1 MGARSGY
8 IGVAMVIVIVACLLW
23 LPCSQEK
30 NKPVVVHQVVL
41 PREYSFM
48 TQKSR
53 CFSCDNDLYN
63 RMANGKTGASCD
75 LIAPGVP
82 LQTSYGSKAMGGLG
96 HM

>member
-1 MGARSGY
+1 MGQWSGY
-8 IGVAMVIVIVACLLW
+8 LGVAMVMVIVVCLLW

-30 NKPVVVHQVVL
+30 NKPVAVQRVVL

-63 RMANGKTGASCD
+63 RMASGTAGASCD
-75 LIAPGVP
+75 LIAPDVP